1 MITNQH
7 TSAKTIDQLLV
18 DFHTLTNMKICIFDA
33 SGKEIDY
40 YPERLAPFCQ
50 QLRKDEKLDE
60 MCKLCDQKA
69 ISECRNTRM
78 AKIYTC
84 HAGLTECVAPIIVA
98 GAIRGFIAFGQI
110 REDKNDTSVN
120 ELALKL
126 YPKLSAE
133 YNALP
138 LISKR
143 KIEAAAH
150 VLEACASYE
159 QFKQF
164 VDTLESNLE
173 ARIEEYVHNKI
184 TENIGVE
191 RMCRHFH
198 CSRKEL
204 YSIIKRA
211 YNCTPAEF
219 IKNTRLKYA
228 CDLLKSTNKSVSK
241 IAILCGIED
250 YNYFSKI
257 FKKNIGISPRE
268 YRKTYTEN
276 KK

>member
-1 MITNQH
+1 MITNNQNIS
-7 TSAKTIDQLLV
+7 TKTIDQLLV

-33 SGKEIDY
+33 SGKEIDF
-40 YPERLAPFCQ
+40 YPERLSPFCQ
-50 QLRKDEKLDE
+50 QLRKDHQLDE
-60 MCKLCDQKA
+60 MCKLCDKKA
-69 ISECRNTRM
+69 ITECRTTRI

-98 GAIRGFIAFGQI
+98 GVIRGFIAFGQI
-110 REDKNDTSVN
+110 REEKSNVAVED
-120 ELALKL
+120 LAITL
-126 YPKLSAE
+126 YPELQKE
-133 YNALP
+133 YNTLP
-138 LISKR
+138 IISKR

-173 ARIEEYVHNKI
+173 TRIEEYVEKKLTEKI
-184 TENIGVE
+184 SVE

-204 YSIIKRA
+204 YNIIKRA
-211 YNCTPAEF
+211 YDCTPAEF
-219 IKNTRLKYA
+219 IKNRRLKYA
-228 CDLLKSTNKSVSK
+228 CELLQTTSKSVSK
-241 IAILCGIED
+241 IAVLCGIED

-257 FKKNIGISPRE
+257 FKKELGITPRD
-268 YRKTYTEN
+268 YRKNNTA
-276 KK
+276 K